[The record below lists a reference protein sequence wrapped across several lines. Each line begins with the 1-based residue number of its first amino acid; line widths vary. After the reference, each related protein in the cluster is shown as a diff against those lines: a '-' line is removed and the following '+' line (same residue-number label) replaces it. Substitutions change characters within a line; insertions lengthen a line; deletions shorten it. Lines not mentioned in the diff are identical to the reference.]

1 MRLFVAIDF
10 PGTIKDQLIRLQT
23 DVPTARWSKPHQLH
37 LTLFFIGETERVPA
51 VKEALA
57 AVDSPMFRL
66 ALVGAGRFPKDGR
79 QPPRVLWAGVQSHP
93 ALMALQKQVT
103 AALTGAGFGAE
114 DRPYSPHV
122 TLARLQTTRP
132 LPQVDDFLN
141 ENRTFQTEPMPVTE
155 FVLFSSVLLPEGPRY
170 KREAVFPLKATASF
184 QAPPGLVE

>member
-10 PGTIKDQLIRLQT
+10 PGTIKDQLVRLQT
-23 DVPTARWSKPHQLH
+23 DIPTARWSKSHQMH

-57 AVDSPMFRL
+57 TVDSPMFRL
-66 ALVGAGRFPKDGR
+66 ALTGAGRFPKDGR

-93 ALMALQKQVT
+93 SLMALQKQVT
-103 AALTGAGFGAE
+103 LALTNVGFVAE

-122 TLARLQTTRP
+122 TLARLQAERP
-132 LPQVDDFLN
+132 LPVVDAFLN
-141 ENRTFQTEPMPVTE
+141 ENRTFQTEPMPVME

-170 KREAVFPLKATASF
+170 KREAVYPLKATTSF
-184 QAPPGLVE
+184 QVPSNPVE

>member
-23 DVPTARWSKPHQLH
+23 DIPTARWSKPHQMH

-57 AVDSPMFRL
+57 DVVSPSFRL
-66 ALVGAGRFPKDGR
+66 TLTDVGRFPKDGR

-93 ALMALQKQVT
+93 ALMALHKQVT
-103 AALTGAGFGAE
+103 TVLTGIGFVA
-114 DRPYSPHV
+114 DDHPYSPHV
-122 TLARLQTTRP
+122 TLARLQSTRP
-132 LPQVDDFLN
+132 LPAVDAFLN
-141 ENRTFQTEPMPVTE
+141 ENRAFQSEPLPVTE

-170 KREAVFPLKATASF
+170 KREAVYSLKSTASF
-184 QAPPGLVE
+184 QPLPGE